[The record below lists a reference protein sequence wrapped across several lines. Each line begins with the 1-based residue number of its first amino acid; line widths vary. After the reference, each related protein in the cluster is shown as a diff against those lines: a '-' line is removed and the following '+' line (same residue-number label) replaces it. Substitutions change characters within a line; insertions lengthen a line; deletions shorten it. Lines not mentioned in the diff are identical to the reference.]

1 MGISLQPVP
10 PDMARVVNI
19 YCNDC
24 EVRES
29 NLRWHFLG
37 VKCNNCHSYNT
48 VVEQIVMHGVD
59 AAEFLD
65 RVERANANN
74 SHIPSNITTISMD
87 TGNDDEVMEDMDS
100 N

>member
-1 MGISLQPVP
+1 MGIALQPVP

-37 VKCNNCHSYNT
+37 VKCNHCHSYNT
-48 VVEQIVMHGVD
+48 AVEQIVMHGVD

-74 SHIPSNITTISMD
+74 SQIPSNITTISMD

-100 N
+100 S